1 MESDSSDSSLNSN
14 NLLVNS
20 SDDSGEVDNLLSDLR
35 SLFNWSLW

>member
-1 MESDSSDSSLNSN
+1 MEGDSSDSSLNSN